1 MHSPKN
7 PFEALADP
15 SRRRILKLLRKGSM
29 TAGEIADVFHLSK
42 PTLSHHF
49 RILRSAGL
57 VRTERRGTTI
67 VYTLQANAIEE
78 LAAEILELTSTPKLR
93 KARTS

>member
-1 MHSPKN
+1 MKDSHGAY
-7 PFEALADP
+7 EALADP

-29 TAGEIADVFHLSK
+29 TAGDIADAFHLSK

-67 VYTLQANAIEE
+67 VYTLQANALEE
-78 LAAEILELTSTPKLR
+78 LAAEILDLTVLPKLR
-93 KARTS
+93 KARSS

>member
-1 MHSPKN
+1 MLSPKN
-7 PFEALADP
+7 PFAALADP

-49 RILRSAGL
+49 RILRTAGL

-78 LAAEILELTSTPKLR
+78 LAAEILDLTSTPKLR

>member
-1 MHSPKN
+1 MKDSHSA
-7 PFEALADP
+7 FEALADP

-29 TAGEIADVFHLSK
+29 TAGDIADVFHLSK

-49 RILRSAGL
+49 RILRAAGL

-78 LAAEILELTSTPKLR
+78 LAAELLDLTAVPKLR
-93 KARTS
+93 KARLE

>member
-1 MHSPKN
+1 MHAPKN

-67 VYTLQANAIEE
+67 VYTLQANALEE
-78 LAAEILELTSTPKLR
+78 LAAEILDLTSTPKLR

>member
-1 MHSPKN
+1 MHAPKN

-49 RILRSAGL
+49 RILRAAGL

>member
-1 MHSPKN
+1 MLSPKN
-7 PFEALADP
+7 PFAALADP

-29 TAGEIADVFHLSK
+29 TAGDIADVFHLSK

-49 RILRSAGL
+49 RILRAAGL

-78 LAAEILELTSTPKLR
+78 LAAEILDLTSNPKLR

>member
-1 MHSPKN
+1 MASAHSP
-7 PFEALADP
+7 FQALGDP

-49 RILRSAGL
+49 RILRAAGL

-67 VYTLQANAIEE
+67 VYTLQANANEE
-78 LAAEILELTSTPKLR
+78 LAAELLDLTVVPKLR
-93 KARTS
+93 KVRS

>member
-1 MHSPKN
+1 MLSPKN

-49 RILRSAGL
+49 RILRAAGL

-78 LAAEILELTSTPKLR
+78 LAAEIMDLTSTPKYR
-93 KARTS
+93 RARTS

>member
-1 MHSPKN
+1 MATKN
-7 PFEALADP
+7 PFEALSDP
-15 SRRRILKLLRKGSM
+15 SRRRILKLLRQGSM

-49 RILRSAGL
+49 RILRTAGL

-78 LAAEILELTSTPKLR
+78 LAAELLDLTVVPKMR
-93 KARTS
+93 KVRSS

>member
-1 MHSPKN
+1 MKDSHSAY
-7 PFEALADP
+7 EALADP

-29 TAGEIADVFHLSK
+29 TAGDIADAFHLSK

-67 VYTLQANAIEE
+67 VYTLQANALEE
-78 LAAEILELTSTPKLR
+78 LAAEILDLTVLPKLR
-93 KARTS
+93 KARSS